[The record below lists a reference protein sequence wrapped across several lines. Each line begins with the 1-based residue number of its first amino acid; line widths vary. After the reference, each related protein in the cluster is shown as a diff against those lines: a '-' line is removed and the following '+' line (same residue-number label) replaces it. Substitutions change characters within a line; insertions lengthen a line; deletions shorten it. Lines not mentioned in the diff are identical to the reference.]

1 MRNIILSAPT
11 LSHELLA
18 EVFSFPDYYGKNLDA
33 LHDCLCEIR
42 EDTSVFLT
50 DLAEASGRDWKF
62 VTVLRDT
69 SRNHPHLR
77 IYMASPL

>member
-33 LHDCLCEIR
+33 LHDCLTEI
-42 EDTSVFLT
+42 
-50 DLAEASGRDWKF
+50 A
-62 VTVLRDT
+62 RDT
-69 SRNHPHLR
+69 AVIVQNADRADPRFLAVMRDSAGENHHLKL
-77 IYMASPL
+77 YLG